1 MEGEGRLEFVPRVG
15 VEAAPQLGHIKFA
28 DLRSMALDE
37 LVWIMQHAG
46 RAATRLNALREVLS
60 RTDPEPKPTLEP
72 QQVLIAVNVALGN
85 ATKGNQPR
93 PELPAGS
100 LEVHLARNGGEQH
113 E

>member
-1 MEGEGRLEFVPRVG
+1 MEGEGRLKFVPRVG
-15 VEAAPQLGHIKFA
+15 VEAAPQLGHLKFA

-72 QQVLIAVNVALGN
+72 QQILIGVNVSLN
-85 ATKGNQPR
+85 AKPDASQSQPQ
-93 PELPAGS
+93 LPAGS